1 MSRTAAAPSPL
12 PRQRQGRGPNPLLL
26 SALAAAAIGGGAA
39 VVQSV
44 LVRGFDSL
52 LPDARG
58 ISHFNRPG
66 TLTILAADG
75 QVVQKLGPVSREK
88 LSSGA
93 VPPLVEQAFIAAE
106 DRRFFQHDGVDLY
119 GISRAMV
126 RNISRGS
133 VEEGASTITQQ
144 LARTVFLSQDRTI
157 LRKLKEAALASKL
170 ERQLSKR
177 QILTEYLNLVYL
189 GSSAYGVSDAAW
201 IYFSKNPDQLN
212 LAEAALIAG
221 LPPAP
226 SVYSPLVNQ
235 DLALQRRR
243 IVLRR
248 MREQGFITLVQ
259 ERDANEA
266 PLGLNP
272 ASPKYFESSA
282 PWYSS
287 WVAMELPRVLT
298 KEQLEVGGLTVRTG
312 MDPSMQAEA
321 QKVINA
327 RAGGMEGGLVA
338 MEPGTGLVRA
348 LVGGKDFN
356 RSQFN
361 RAVQAL
367 RSPGSTFKLF
377 AFTAALEAG
386 MTPEDTVDDKTR
398 CIKDGWPPKEFCVK
412 GAGKMSMTQAVAQSK
427 NAASIMVAEK
437 VAYPRVVDVARRL
450 GITGTVGEYPSM
462 VLGSNEKNMLEM
474 TAAYAA
480 INNRGVYVEPT
491 PFEEILGPDGQLLYS
506 RRTDGKPPKRA
517 VSSDV
522 ADAMNW
528 MLQRVVSGGTGT
540 GAGLPDRSASGKTG
554 TAEGARDL
562 WFIGSIPQLTTAV
575 WFGYDGNTKTGSSSA
590 QAAAAW
596 SAFMASVTKGMPVQ
610 EFPPKPAL
618 PGRFVPYVPP
628 KEKEKTKAEIEAE
641 RRERQEPWQPPDV
654 MDSDSRWDPPTYEVP
669 SWDPPSDPEPRPRRR
684 ADPEPQW
691 SPPEPAA
698 SEPPPQPRPRPQPR
712 PEPAPAPAPRPQPQ
726 PAPAP
731 APAAMPVSSPPPPPP
746 PPPPLDSPPPLPPL
760 P

>member
-1 MSRTAAAPSPL
+1 
-12 PRQRQGRGPNPLLL
+12 
-26 SALAAAAIGGGAA
+26 
-39 VVQSV
+39 
-44 LVRGFDSL
+44 
-52 LPDARG
+52 
-58 ISHFNRPG
+58 
-66 TLTILAADG
+66 
-75 QVVQKLGPVSREK
+75 VSREK
-88 LSSGA
+88 LSSDA
-93 VPPLVEQAFIAAE
+93 IPPLVEKAFIAAE
-106 DRRFFQHDGVDLY
+106 DRRFYHHNGVDLY

-144 LARTVFLSQDRTI
+144 LARTVFLSQDRTLI
-157 LRKLKEAALASKL
+157 RKVKEAALAGKL
-170 ERQLSKR
+170 ERQLSKQ
-177 QILTEYLNLVYL
+177 QILAEYLNLVYL

-201 IYFSKNPDQLN
+201 VYFSKTPEQLT
-212 LAEAALIAG
+212 LPEAALIAG

-226 SVYSPLVNQ
+226 SVYSPLVNA

-248 MREQGFITLVQ
+248 MREQGFITSAQ
-259 ERDANEA
+259 EAEAANT
-266 PLGLNP
+266 PLALKP
-272 ASPKYFESSA
+272 ADPKYFDSSA

-287 WVAMELPRVLT
+287 WVALELPRVLT
-298 KEQLEVGGLTVRTG
+298 KEQMEVGGLTVRTG
-312 MDPSMQAEA
+312 MNPAMQAEA

-327 RAGGMEGGLVA
+327 RAGSMEGGLVA

-348 LVGGKDFN
+348 IVGGKDFN

-377 AFTAALEAG
+377 AYTAALEAG
-386 MTPEDTVDDKTR
+386 MKPEDTVNDKTR
-398 CIKDGWPPKEFCVK
+398 CYKEGWPPKEFCIK
-412 GAGKMSMTQAVAQSK
+412 GAGKISMTQAVAQSK
-427 NAASIMVAEK
+427 NAAAVAVAEK

-462 VLGSNEKNMLEM
+462 VLGSNEKSMLEM
-474 TAAYAA
+474 TAAFAA

-506 RRTDGKPPKRA
+506 RRIDGKPPKRA

-522 ADAMNW
+522 ADAMTW

-540 GAGLPDRSASGKTG
+540 GAGLSDRPAAGKTG

-562 WFIGSIPQLTTAV
+562 WFIGSIPQLTTSV
-575 WFGYDGNTKTGSSSA
+575 WFGYDANTKTGSSSA

-596 SAFMASVTKGMPVQ
+596 GAFMAAITKTMPVQ
-610 EFPPKPAL
+610 EFPPKPL
-618 PGRFVPYVPP
+618 LEGKFVPYVPP
-628 KEKEKTKAEIEAE
+628 KEKKKPAPEPE
-641 RRERQEPWQPPDV
+641 RRERQEPWEPPDA
-654 MDSDSRWDPPTYEVP
+654 MAPDSRWEPPAYE
-669 SWDPPSDPEPRPRRR
+669 PPSFE
-684 ADPEPQW
+684 
-691 SPPEPAA
+691 
-698 SEPPPQPRPRPQPR
+698 EPPADDPQPRARRRSEPESTWSEPESSWS
-712 PEPAPAPAPRPQPQ
+712 EPAPAAPRAQPRPQSA

-731 APAAMPVSSPPPPPP
+731 APAPQAAPSAAIPAPPSPPPPPP
-746 PPPPLDSPPPLPPL
+746 ADPPPLPPI